1 MGTFL
6 CIFPSL
12 VLFQLTEQKPITNTI
27 LDIYIL
33 FKGLVIHFTNT
44 INDIFCMTFTL
55 LCDYIRSKIM
65 QELNLLEF
73 IPMTN
78 LLNELKIISVSI
90 LWILIFWSVNCA
102 HRRTYIANK
111 LTGRP
116 SLTSAL
122 WFRTRKNYKSY
133 FRYPN

>member
-6 CIFPSL
+6 CIFPSS
-12 VLFQLTEQKPITNTI
+12 VLFQLTDQKPITNTI
-27 LDIYIL
+27 LDLYIL

-55 LCDYIRSKIM
+55 LCDYIRI
-65 QELNLLEF
+65 NIF
-73 IPMTN
+73 I
-78 LLNELKIISVSI
+78 LLNEFKILISVSI

-116 SLTSAL
+116 SLTSGL

-133 FRYPN
+133 FSFPN